1 VAAGNTYVAIATE
14 TLASAAASVTFS
26 SIPSTYTDLVL
37 VVNANTATDT
47 QIRLQFNGDTGS
59 NYSATMV
66 SGDGSSP
73 FTVQVS
79 NETSMNA
86 AGVGITS
93 GSSIF
98 HINNYANTTTFKT
111 SIGRYNLGST
121 SYGEIGIKMG
131 LWRST
136 SAITSIVIFPT
147 SGNFNTGGTFNLYGI
162 KAA

>member
-1 VAAGNTYVAIATE
+1 MPAGNTYEAIATN
-14 TLASAAASVTFS
+14 TLGSAAASVTFS

-37 VVNANTATDT
+37 VVNANTAIDT

-59 NYSATMV
+59 NYSATMIG
-66 SGDGSSP
+66 GDGSSA
-73 FTVQVS
+73 FTVRVS
-79 NETSMNA
+79 NEVSMNA

-93 GSSIF
+93 GSTVF
-98 HINNYANTTTFKT
+98 QINNYANTTTYKT
-111 SIGRYNLGST
+111 SMGRYNLGS
-121 SYGEIGIKMG
+121 SGYGEVGLKIG

-136 SAITSIVIFPT
+136 SAVTSIVLFPT